1 MPSCPGVWPVIAHAQ
16 AGTVMGGVML
26 ARSPYIPFSISFAMV
41 GTSARRS
48 SNRSVGVAQSSP
60 MTATLGPCCMSFV
73 PLRSRSD
80 GRTAGAL
87 APQEPSAVRVSYKR
101 LWAPSGPEL
110 GGGRAR
116 DGVLATRAAAV
127 RDRLGRVRT
136 RDRVRPAMDPRDLVR
151 SVAIPGLHLRPDLRH
166 RRRVLGGAGAD
177 DLAPAGRRLVV
188 VLGVRPRDGPNGCR
202 DHAACDQLG
211 AGGLRIVVLVDLRD
225 HEQRAG
231 RDPRVRYRSGRH
243 READRLTRVGCP

>member
-1 MPSCPGVWPVIAHAQ
+1 
-16 AGTVMGGVML
+16 MGGVML

-60 MTATLGPCCMSFV
+60 MTATLGPCCMSLV

-80 GRTAGAL
+80 RRTAGAL
-87 APQEPSAVRVSYKR
+87 PPQELSAVRVSYQR

-110 GGGRAR
+110 GGGGAG

-151 SVAIPGLHLRPDLRH
+151 AAAVPRLHLRPDLRH
-166 RRRVLGGAGAD
+166 RRRLLGGVGVD
-177 DLAPAGRRLVV
+177 DLAPPGRRVVV
-188 VLGVRPRDGPNGCR
+188 VLGVRPRDGPDSAR
-202 DHAACDQLG
+202 DHAACDRLG
-211 AGGLRIVVLVDLRD
+211 AGRIRVVVLVDLRD
-225 HEQRAG
+225 
-231 RDPRVRYRSGRH
+231 
-243 READRLTRVGCP
+243 